1 MYIHILR
8 EKEIYKYIYIYIERE
23 RERERE
29 REKNMYMQKDIKG
42 RPYPTDNSLHAEMSL
57 LKLLLARLG
66 KRHLLVGIPWVRGPA
81 AHEEGFCTACWGRWQ
96 C

>member
-1 MYIHILR
+1 MYI
-8 EKEIYKYIYIYIERE
+8 
-23 RERERE
+23 
-29 REKNMYMQKDIKG
+29 QKDIKG

-57 LKLLLARLG
+57 LKLLRARLG

-81 AHEEGFCTACWGRWQ
+81 AHEEGFCTACRGRWQ